1 VRRNTKIDSASHF
14 FFYFMKI
21 QPTKHLNGAI
31 KLPGDKSI
39 SHRSAIISAL
49 ANGTTKIENFASS
62 ADCASTLECLRK
74 LGVEIERNGS
84 NVIVKGVGKK
94 GFTEPKTEL
103 DCGNSGT
110 TVRLLSGI
118 VAAQT
123 FSSTLIGDE
132 SLSKRP
138 MKRVI
143 EPLTEMGAKFDSNEN
158 RLPMTVHGTSLNSIS
173 YKPNIASAQVKS
185 CVLLAGLNADA
196 TTEFLEITP
205 TRDHTERM
213 LNWFGAAI
221 TETQTADGKLLSVSG
236 DAELTAKDLIV
247 PSDVSSAAF
256 FLVAA
261 SCLKNSDVTIEN
273 VGLNPSRRGII
284 DVLKSLGAN
293 IEILNER
300 EVCNEPIGDLR
311 VRGSEKLASKD
322 VIKGEIIANI
332 IDEIPI
338 LAVFGTQLENGLEIR
353 EASELRVK
361 ESDRI
366 ATVVENLR
374 RMNADVEEFPD
385 GFRVKKSS
393 LKGAKV
399 HSFDDHRIA
408 MAFAVAGL
416 LAEGETEIIDSEC
429 AGVSFPEFFDVLK
442 SVAK

>member
-1 VRRNTKIDSASHF
+1 
-14 FFYFMKI
+14 MKI
-21 QPTKHLNGAI
+21 QPTKYLNGTI

-84 NVIVKGVGKK
+84 KVIVKGVGKK
-94 GFTEPKTEL
+94 GFIKPKSEL

-110 TVRLLSGI
+110 TVRMLSGI

-158 RLPMTVHGTSLNSIS
+158 RLPMTVHGTSLKSVT

-213 LNWFGAAI
+213 LNWFGVEI
-221 TETQTADGKLLSVSG
+221 TETQTANGKLLSVSG

-261 SCLKNSDVTIEN
+261 SCLKGSDLTIEN
-273 VGLNPSRRGII
+273 VGLNPTRRGII
-284 DVLKSLGAN
+284 DVLTSLGAN

-311 VRGSEKLASKD
+311 VRGSEKLASKG

-385 GFRVKKSS
+385 GLRVKKSS

-399 HSFDDHRIA
+399 DSFDDHRIA
-408 MAFAVAGL
+408 MAFAIAGL
-416 LAEGETEIIDSEC
+416 FADGETEISNSEC
-429 AGVSFPEFFDVLK
+429 AAVSFPEFFEVLK

>member
-1 VRRNTKIDSASHF
+1 
-14 FFYFMKI
+14 MKI
-21 QPTKHLNGAI
+21 QPINYLNGTI

-49 ANGTTKIENFASS
+49 ANGQTTIENFASS
-62 ADCASTLECLRK
+62 ADCASTLECLQK
-74 LGVEIERNGS
+74 LGVIVERTGS
-84 NVIVKGVGKK
+84 TVIVKGVGKQ
-94 GFTEPKTEL
+94 GFIESASEL

-110 TVRLLSGI
+110 TVRMLAGI
-118 VAAQT
+118 VAAQP

-143 EPLTEMGAKFDSNEN
+143 EPLTEMGAKFDSTEN
-158 RLPMTVHGTSLNSIS
+158 RLPLKVHGTLLKSIS
-173 YKPNIASAQVKS
+173 YQPNIASAQVKS
-185 CVLLAGLNADA
+185 CVLLAGLNAVG
-196 TTEFLEITP
+196 TTEFTEITP

-213 LNWFGAAI
+213 LRWFGVEI
-221 TETQTADGKLLSVSG
+221 TATRTVNGKLLSISG
-236 DAELTAKDLIV
+236 DAELTAKNLVV
-247 PSDVSSAAF
+247 PADVSSAAF

-261 SCLKNSDVTIEN
+261 SCLQNSDVTIEN
-273 VGLNPSRRGII
+273 VGLNPTRRGII
-284 DVLKSLGAN
+284 DVLKSLGAS
-293 IEILNER
+293 IEIINET

-311 VRGSEKLASKD
+311 VRGSKKLASKD
-322 VIKGEIIANI
+322 VISGEIIANI

-353 EASELRVK
+353 EAGELRVK

-366 ATVVENLR
+366 AAAVENLR

-385 GFRVKKSS
+385 GFRVKKSK

-399 HSFDDHRIA
+399 DSFGDHRIA

-416 LAEGETEIIDSEC
+416 LAEGETEITNAEC
-429 AGVSFPEFFDVLK
+429 AAVSFPEFFDVLK
-442 SVAK
+442 SVSN

>member
-1 VRRNTKIDSASHF
+1 
-14 FFYFMKI
+14 
-21 QPTKHLNGAI
+21 
-31 KLPGDKSI
+31 
-39 SHRSAIISAL
+39 
-49 ANGTTKIENFASS
+49 
-62 ADCASTLECLRK
+62 
-74 LGVEIERNGS
+74 
-84 NVIVKGVGKK
+84 
-94 GFTEPKTEL
+94 
-103 DCGNSGT
+103 
-110 TVRLLSGI
+110 
-118 VAAQT
+118 
-123 FSSTLIGDE
+123 
-132 SLSKRP
+132 
-138 MKRVI
+138 
-143 EPLTEMGAKFDSNEN
+143 
-158 RLPMTVHGTSLNSIS
+158 MTVHGTSLKSIS
-173 YKPNIASAQVKS
+173 YNPNIASAQVKS
-185 CVLLAGLNADA
+185 CVLLAGLNANA

-213 LNWFGAAI
+213 LKWFGTAI
-221 TETQTADGKLLSVSG
+221 TETQTANGKLLSVSG

-273 VGLNPSRRGII
+273 VGLNPSRRGVI

-374 RMNADVEEFPD
+374 RMNAEVEEFPD
-385 GFRVKKSS
+385 GFRVKKSN
-393 LKGAKV
+393 LKGARV

>member
-1 VRRNTKIDSASHF
+1 
-14 FFYFMKI
+14 MKI
-21 QPTKHLNGAI
+21 KRTTCLKGTI

-39 SHRSAIISAL
+39 SHRSAIISSL
-49 ANGTTKIENFASS
+49 ANGETKIENFASS
-62 ADCASTLECLRK
+62 ADCASTLACLQN
-74 LGVEIERNGS
+74 LGVEIKRNGS
-84 NVIVKGVGKK
+84 TVIIKGVGKQ
-94 GFTEPKTEL
+94 GFREPKSEL

-110 TVRLLSGI
+110 TVRMLAGI
-118 VAAQT
+118 VAAQS

-143 EPLTEMGAKFDSNEN
+143 EPLTEMGAKFHSNEN
-158 RLPMTVHGTSLNSIS
+158 HLPLTVHGKALKPIS
-173 YKPNIASAQVKS
+173 YKPHIASAQVKS
-185 CVLLAGLNADA
+185 CVLLAGLNAHG

-213 LNWFGAAI
+213 LSWFGVKI
-221 TETQTADGKLLSVSG
+221 TETPTANGKLLSVSG
-236 DAELTAKDLIV
+236 KAELTAKDLIV

-261 SCLKNSDVTIEN
+261 SCLKDSDITIEN

-284 DVLKSLGAN
+284 DVLLSLGAN

-300 EVCNEPIGDLR
+300 EVCNEPIGNLR
-311 VRGSEKLASKD
+311 VRGSEKLASKGI
-322 VIKGEIIANI
+322 IKGEIIANI

-338 LAVFGTQLENGLEIR
+338 LAIFGTQLENGLEIR

-374 RMNADVEEFPD
+374 RMNADVEEFTD
-385 GFRVKKSS
+385 GLRIGKSN
-393 LKGAKV
+393 LKGAEV
-399 HSFDDHRIA
+399 DSFGDHRIA

-416 LAEGETEIIDSEC
+416 FAEGETKIINAEC
-429 AGVSFPEFFDVLK
+429 AAVSFPEFFDVLK
-442 SVAK
+442 SIAK

>member
-1 VRRNTKIDSASHF
+1 
-14 FFYFMKI
+14 MKI
-21 QPTKHLNGAI
+21 RPIKHLNGTI

-49 ANGTTKIENFASS
+49 AIGETKIENFASS
-62 ADCASTLECLRK
+62 ADCASTLACLQK
-74 LGVEIERNGS
+74 LGVKVVRNGS
-84 NVIVKGVGKK
+84 TVVVSGVGKK
-94 GFTEPKTEL
+94 GFTACDEDL

-118 VAAQT
+118 VAAQN
-123 FSSTLIGDE
+123 FSSTLIGDK

-143 EPLTEMGAKFDSNEN
+143 EPLTEMGAKFDSSEN
-158 RLPMTVHGTSLNSIS
+158 RLPMTVHGTLLNPIT
-173 YKPNIASAQVKS
+173 YKPSIASAQVKS
-185 CVLLAGLNADA
+185 CVLLAGLNASG

-213 LNWFGAAI
+213 LNWFGVEI
-221 TETQTADGKLLSVSG
+221 VEKQTSEGKLLSVSG
-236 DAELTAKDLIV
+236 NAELTAKDLIV

-261 SCLKNSDVTIEN
+261 SCLQNSDVTIEN
-273 VGLNPSRRGII
+273 VGLNPTRRGII

-293 IEILNER
+293 IEVLNER

-311 VRGSEKLASKD
+311 VRGSENLASKG
-322 VIKGEIIANI
+322 VIRGEIIANI

-366 ATVVENLR
+366 ATVVENLK
-374 RMNADVEEFPD
+374 RMNADVEEFSD
-385 GFRVKKSS
+385 GLRIGKSN
-393 LKGAKV
+393 LKGATV
-399 HSFDDHRIA
+399 DSFGDHRIA
-408 MAFAVAGL
+408 MAFAIAGL
-416 LAEGETEIIDSEC
+416 FADGETEIIDSEC
-429 AGVSFPEFFDVLK
+429 AAVSFPEFFDVLQNISK
-442 SVAK
+442 

>member
-1 VRRNTKIDSASHF
+1 
-14 FFYFMKI
+14 MKI
-21 QPTKHLNGAI
+21 QPTNYLNGKI

-49 ANGTTKIENFASS
+49 ANGETTIENFASS
-62 ADCASTLECLRK
+62 ADCASTLACLES
-74 LGVEIERNGS
+74 LGVKISQNGS
-84 NVIVKGVGKK
+84 SVTVQGVGKQ
-94 GFTEPKTEL
+94 GFTESVNPL

-110 TVRLLSGI
+110 TVRMLSGI
-118 VAAQT
+118 LAAQK
-123 FSSTLIGDE
+123 FASTLIGDE

-158 RLPMTVHGTSLNSIS
+158 RLPMTVHGTSLKAIS
-173 YKPNIASAQVKS
+173 YKPSIASAQVKS
-185 CVLLAGLNADA
+185 CVLLAGLNAA
-196 TTEFLEITP
+196 GTTEFLEITP

-213 LNWFGAAI
+213 LQWFGVQI
-221 TETQTADGKLLSVSG
+221 DESQTANGKLLKISG
-236 DAELTAKDLIV
+236 NAQLTAKDLIV

-261 SCLKNSDVTIEN
+261 SCLKKSDVTIEN
-273 VGLNPSRRGII
+273 VGLNPTRRGII
-284 DVLKSLGAN
+284 DVLRSLGAN
-293 IEILNER
+293 IEIINER

-311 VRGSEKLASKD
+311 VRGSENLESKG

-366 ATVVENLR
+366 STVVENLR

-385 GFRVKKSS
+385 GLRVKKSN
-393 LKGAKV
+393 LKGATV
-399 HSFDDHRIA
+399 NSFGDHRIA
-408 MAFAVAGL
+408 MAFAIAGL
-416 LAEGETEIIDSEC
+416 FADGETEIIDADC
-429 AGVSFPEFFDVLK
+429 AAVSFPEFFDVLK
-442 SVAK
+442 SVSM